1 MVKTSGLVIVAVLS
15 LAIGSVGTWVL
26 SRATMPSDEDPV
38 VVFCEVNASTA
49 ADRGLSEGVFV
60 NGTDSGCV
68 PSELR
73 FCVETRDSVLD
84 LRRC

>member
-1 MVKTSGLVIVAVLS
+1 MKNPGLVIVAVLA
-15 LAIGSVGTWVL
+15 LAIGSVSTWVV
-26 SRATMPSDEDPV
+26 SRATLWPDDDSV
-38 VVFCEVNASTA
+38 VTFCEVNASTA